1 MIVRFQ
7 LMTTNSEQV
16 LNRTVN
22 GEKTLCMFY

>member
-1 MIVRFQ
+1 MNGLQ
-7 LMTTNSEQV
+7 MMTTDSKQV